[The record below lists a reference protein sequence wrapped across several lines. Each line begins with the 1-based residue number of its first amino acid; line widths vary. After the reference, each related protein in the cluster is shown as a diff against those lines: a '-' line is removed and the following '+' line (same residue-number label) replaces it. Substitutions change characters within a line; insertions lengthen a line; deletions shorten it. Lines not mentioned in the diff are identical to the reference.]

1 MSGVRFDRMPAWQGA
16 NVCTDGPT
24 PGARALLAYWL
35 EAYRPPG
42 SSLGIFNCRTVRGGS
57 TTSLHGE
64 GRAVDLGVPVTAAGH
79 DTMRRF
85 LRTLAP
91 AAEQWLLRLVKG
103 D

>member
-1 MSGVRFDRMPAWQGA
+1 MTDDARDTGDLAHAPADQRLD
-16 NVCTDGPT
+16 VDG
-24 PGARALLAYWL
+24 
-35 EAYRPPG
+35 
-42 SSLGIFNCRTVRGGS
+42 
-57 TTSLHGE
+57 GE
-64 GRAVDLGVPVTAAGH
+64 GSDATAAGH